1 MHCSVRPP
9 SSVTDSLAAKPSKHD
24 EGAGLHVDQASY
36 KTTALPQAMSPLSGA
51 FHLRPDSL
59 SPARAHVARCAQGG
73 AVKSNAE
80 ALSGVFPLPE
90 HPELGLGCRRKV
102 EVGPRC
108 IHIPLRLGA
117 GEGGVLG
124 GGGGR

>member
-1 MHCSVRPP
+1 MWIKLLTKLRPFRGGGIAP
-9 SSVTDSLAAKPSKHD
+9 AHA
-24 EGAGLHVDQASY
+24 EGPGERPAP
-36 KTTALPQAMSPLSGA
+36 TPAMSPLSGA
-51 FHLRPDSL
+51 FHLRPDGL
-59 SPARAHVARCAQGG
+59 SPARAHVARRAQGG

-90 HPELGLGCRRKV
+90 HPELGLGCRRKD